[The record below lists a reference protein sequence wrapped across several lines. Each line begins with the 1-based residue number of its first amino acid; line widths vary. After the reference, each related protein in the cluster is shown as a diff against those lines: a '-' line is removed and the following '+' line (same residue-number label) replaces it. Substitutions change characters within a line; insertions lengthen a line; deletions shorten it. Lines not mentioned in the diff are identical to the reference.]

1 MSALRARFKPQARHC
16 TQLRQYRRGRF
27 FVLAPQ
33 WVSCQTASA
42 SHAPVW
48 FRDCAAQGKRFVK
61 KIDLDNFKGATS
73 RTARDINR
81 RIVLN
86 LVRQRQPI
94 SRAEL
99 ARHSGL
105 QRSTISAIADQLIA
119 EQWVLEGAVGHLPRG
134 RNPTF
139 LLLNPKRIG
148 VIGITVHPVTTAIAL
163 ARTDLSFITQTSLP
177 TTGTSG
183 QFTEQLCERVQ
194 ALIKTHPDIAL
205 EGIGVSLPGRV
216 DSRSQKLTFAPN
228 LKWRDLDLK
237 PPLEKA
243 TGLPVVLENAA
254 NACAL
259 AELWTGRHP
268 DSVRNLIAV
277 TVAEGIGVGIIA
289 NGQLVRGL
297 SGCAGEFGHVS
308 LDANGPLCNCGN
320 RGCWEVFA
328 SNVAAVNYYHPSAG
342 DKQPGA
348 QPPSGISFADLL
360 ALAAQGDAEAGQ
372 ALDRM
377 AHYLGVG
384 LAMLAN
390 GFSPEIIVV
399 VGDVTAAW
407 KRVAPII
414 NNVLQQHCHGLN
426 TPGIVPTDPATQ
438 PRLQGAVML
447 ILQQHFC
454 AAHFG

>member
-1 MSALRARFKPQARHC
+1 
-16 TQLRQYRRGRF
+16 
-27 FVLAPQ
+27 
-33 WVSCQTASA
+33 
-42 SHAPVW
+42 
-48 FRDCAAQGKRFVK
+48 VK
-61 KIDLDNFKGATS
+61 KIDLDKFKGATS

-94 SRAEL
+94 SRADL

-105 QRSTISAIADQLIA
+105 QRSTISVIAGELIADRWI
-119 EQWVLEGAVGHLPRG
+119 LEGALGQLPRG
-134 RNPTF
+134 RKPTF
-139 LLLNPKRIG
+139 LMLNPKRIG
-148 VIGITVHPVTTAIAL
+148 VVGITVRPAATTIVL
-163 ARTDLSFITQTSLP
+163 AGTDLSFITQASLP
-177 TTGTSG
+177 TAGTAAE
-183 QFTEQLCERVQ
+183 FTNHLCERVQ
-194 ALIKTHPDIAL
+194 AIIKSHPDISL
-205 EGIGVSLPGRV
+205 EGVGVSLPGRV
-216 DSRSQKLTFAPN
+216 NSVSNKLTFAPN

-237 PPLEKA
+237 APLENA

-277 TVAEGIGVGIIA
+277 TVSEGIGVGMIA
-289 NGQLVRGL
+289 NGQLLRGPW
-297 SGCAGEFGHVS
+297 GCAGEFGHVS
-308 LDANGPLCNCGN
+308 LDENGPLCNCGN

-328 SNVAAVNYYHPSAG
+328 SEAAAVNYYHQAAG
-342 DKQPGA
+342 DKKNAA
-348 QPPSGISFADLL
+348 QRQSGISFSDILT
-360 ALAAQGDAEAGQ
+360 LAAQGDARAGQ

-390 GFSPEIIVV
+390 GCSPEIIVL

-407 KRVAPII
+407 DRVSPII
-414 NNVLQQHCHGLN
+414 NDVLKQHSHGLN
-426 TPGIVPTDPATQ
+426 TPRIVPTDPATE

-454 AAHFG
+454 EAHSG

>member
-1 MSALRARFKPQARHC
+1 M
-16 TQLRQYRRGRF
+16 
-27 FVLAPQ
+27 
-33 WVSCQTASA
+33 
-42 SHAPVW
+42 
-48 FRDCAAQGKRFVK
+48 
-61 KIDLDNFKGATS
+61 
-73 RTARDINR
+73 
-81 RIVLN
+81 
-86 LVRQRQPI
+86 
-94 SRAEL
+94 
-99 ARHSGL
+99 
-105 QRSTISAIADQLIA
+105 
-119 EQWVLEGAVGHLPRG
+119 PRG

-148 VIGITVHPVTTAIAL
+148 VIGITVRPVTTAIAL
-163 ARTDLSFITQTSLP
+163 ARTDLSFITQTSVP
-177 TTGTSG
+177 TIGTSR

-194 ALIKTHPDIAL
+194 AVIKTHSDIAI
-205 EGIGVSLPGRV
+205 EGIGVSVPGRV
-216 DSRSQKLTFAPN
+216 DLRSQKLTFAPN

-237 PPLEKA
+237 PPLENA

-268 DSVRNLIAV
+268 DSVRDLIAV
-277 TVAEGIGVGIIA
+277 TVSEGIGAGIIA
-289 NGQLVRGL
+289 NGQLVRGP

-308 LDANGPLCNCGN
+308 LDENGPLCNCGN
-320 RGCWEVFA
+320 RGCWEMFA
-328 SNVAAVNYYHPSAG
+328 SNIAAVNYYYSSAG

-348 QPPSGISFADLL
+348 QPPSSISFSDLL
-360 ALAAQGDAEAGQ
+360 ALAAQGNAEAGL

-390 GFSPEIIVV
+390 GFSPEVIVV

-407 KRVAPII
+407 DRVAPII
-414 NNVLQQHCHGLN
+414 NDVLKRHCHQLN
-426 TPGIVPTDPATQ
+426 IPRILPTDPATQ

-454 AAHFG
+454 AAHIG

>member
-1 MSALRARFKPQARHC
+1 
-16 TQLRQYRRGRF
+16 
-27 FVLAPQ
+27 
-33 WVSCQTASA
+33 
-42 SHAPVW
+42 VW
-48 FRDCAAQGKRFVK
+48 FRGCAAQREPFVK
-61 KIDLDNFKGATS
+61 KIDLDNFKGATN

-81 RIVLN
+81 RVVLN

-148 VIGITVHPVTTAIAL
+148 VIGITVRPVTTAIAL
-163 ARTDLSFITQTSLP
+163 AGTDLSFITQTSLP
-177 TTGTSG
+177 TTGTSR
-183 QFTEQLCERVQ
+183 QFTEQLCEQVQ
-194 ALIKTHPDIAL
+194 ALIKAHSDIAI

-216 DSRSQKLTFAPN
+216 DSLSQKLTFAPN
-228 LKWRDLDLK
+228 LKWRELDLK

-268 DSVRNLIAV
+268 DNVRNMLAV

-289 NGQLVRGL
+289 NSQLVRGQ
-297 SGCAGEFGHVS
+297 SGCAGEFGHAS
-308 LDANGPLCNCGN
+308 LDENGPLCNCGN

-328 SNVAAVNYYHPSAG
+328 SNVAAVNYYRQYAG
-342 DKQPGA
+342 GKQPG
-348 QPPSGISFADLL
+348 ISFSDLL
-360 ALAAQGDAEAGQ
+360 ALAAKGDAAAGQ

-390 GFSPEIIVV
+390 GFSPEIIVL

-407 KRVAPII
+407 NRVAPIV
-414 NNVLQQHCHGLN
+414 NDVMKRHCLGFN
-426 TPGIVPTDPATQ
+426 TPVIVPTDPAAQ

-454 AAHFG
+454 AAHIG